1 MNKKLFLS
9 FVLSSLLINTAL
21 VAEENIDDDLG
32 GFDTE
37 EVVEEASDD
46 LDGFGDD
53 EEEEI
58 VTQSVV
64 KEEEV
69 SNLSFGGD
77 IAFKTS
83 YGYKSHKV
91 DGVDYNN
98 FNQAQISLALD
109 MEYKISDN
117 WKFYMSGD
125 ASYDAVY
132 DLRSQTTFNDD
143 VLDTYETDLILKD
156 AYFQGSITDTL
167 DTKIGHQ
174 IVVWGKSDSIR
185 ITDVINPL
193 DNRQLGMTDIED
205 LRLSVAMAKFD
216 YYVGSWNISTML
228 IAENRIMLESAP
240 RGEFFPVDA
249 LFPSAKGKPFM
260 DLEEPEYNSDNLQ
273 YALALNG
280 IFSGWDL
287 SFYGANVLDQKWH
300 INKTTKKREVGIIQ
314 MLGSALNVASGSWL
328 LKSEVALI
336 NGIKYNATDDEK
348 NRLDMLVGFDY
359 MGIKDTV
366 LSLEIADR
374 HIFDYEDKMNSTT
387 VMFKDYTEQDEFQTV
402 VRATRSFSNDSINAT
417 ALVSMFGSSLENGG
431 FARVWVEVDIMDGVT
446 SNFGV
451 VDYIGGDKVFME
463 VISNNDR
470 VFGDISYSF

>member
-53 EEEEI
+53 DDDEAEEI

-109 MEYKISDN
+109 MEYKFSDN
-117 WKFYMSGD
+117 WKIYMSGD

-143 VLDTYETDLILKD
+143 VLDTYETDLMLKD

-193 DNRQLGMTDIED
+193 DNRQPGMTDIED

-228 IAENRIMLESAP
+228 IAENRIMLEAGTQ
-240 RGEFFPVDA
+240 GEF
-249 LFPSAKGKPFM
+249 LPFTLSQ
-260 DLEEPEYNSDNLQ
+260 LEEPEYNSDNLQ
-273 YALALNG
+273 YALAFNG
-280 IFSGWDL
+280 VFSGWDL

-300 INKTTKKREVGIIQ
+300 INKSTMKREVGIIQ

-387 VMFKDYTEQDEFQTV
+387 EMFKDYTEQDEFQTV
-402 VRATRSFSNDSINAT
+402 VRAIHSFSNDSINAT
-417 ALVSMFGSSLENGG
+417 ALISMFGSLLENGG
-431 FARVWVEVDIMDGVT
+431 FARVWVEVDVMDGVT

-463 VISNNDR
+463 AISNNDR
-470 VFGDISYSF
+470 VFGDICYSF